1 MHRLKKDQ
9 YQAFVV
15 ALLLNRLLLEVDPL
29 FREEMTPDEA
39 EDLLR
44 VVASRQVTVH
54 VRVRHDRLEGV
65 GQKKLA
71 ELKIKGQKVKFKPVM

>member
-1 MHRLKKDQ
+1 MLVNRFLLK
-9 YQAFVV
+9 
-15 ALLLNRLLLEVDPL
+15 VDPL
-29 FREEMTPDEA
+29 FREEMTPDEP

-44 VVASRQVTVH
+44 VVASRQVPVH

-71 ELKIKGQKVKFKPVM
+71 ELKNNSKSLKGKITRFVNSISFIVKIHRL